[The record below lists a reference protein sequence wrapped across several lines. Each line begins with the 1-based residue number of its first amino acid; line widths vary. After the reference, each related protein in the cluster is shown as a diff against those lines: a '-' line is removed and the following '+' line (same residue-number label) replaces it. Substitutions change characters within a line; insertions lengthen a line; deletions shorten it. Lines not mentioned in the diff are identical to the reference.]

1 MKSIRT
7 FSVKASRT
15 VSLGLLAVLVPACSP
30 SVRYYSLQPGSDAA
44 LFSAE
49 NRGPV
54 VEVRAIAFP
63 EYLNNPQMVTRS
75 AGGEVRVDERNRWVE
90 DLGVN
95 FQRVFVQDLA
105 AKLGSSGVF
114 VSGGSD
120 LTPRN
125 VVAVEVAQF
134 DIGEGGT
141 ATLSARY
148 TVSTPSRPEGGASS
162 TVVLREETAGA
173 GKDARVAALSSL
185 VDQLAARVASQV
197 LAK

>member
-1 MKSIRT
+1 MKSIRS
-7 FSVKASRT
+7 FSVVGGYV
-15 VSLGLLAVLVPACSP
+15 VSLGVFAAIISACSP
-30 SVRYYSLQPGSDAA
+30 SVRYYSLQPGADAA
-44 LFSAE
+44 AFSAE

-54 VEVRAIAFP
+54 VEVRAVAFP

-75 AGGEVRVDERNRWVE
+75 AGGEVRVDEKHRWVE

-95 FQRVFVQDLA
+95 FQRVFLQDLA
-105 AKLGSSGVF
+105 ARLGSSGVF

-120 LTPRN
+120 LTPRH

-134 DIGEGGT
+134 DVSEGGT

-148 TVSTPSRPEGGASS
+148 TVSTASRPEGGASS
-162 TVVLREETAGA
+162 TVVLRGETTGA
-173 GKDARVAALSSL
+173 GREARVAALSSL
-185 VDQLAARVASQV
+185 VDQLAMRVAGQV